1 MSQFSRQ
8 KRKIRP
14 LSFINTSLFMFLWII
29 STKKDVLK
37 EPQIQLWLSSNSLQG
52 SNDTLYA
59 VIVKRLCNGVVL
71 IVNMYFNFVITFYLV
86 AELLFLQ
93 ELKT

>member
-1 MSQFSRQ
+1 
-8 KRKIRP
+8 
-14 LSFINTSLFMFLWII
+14 MFLWII

>member
-1 MSQFSRQ
+1 
-8 KRKIRP
+8 
-14 LSFINTSLFMFLWII
+14 MFLWII
-29 STKKDVLK
+29 STKNDVLR
-37 EPQIQLWLSSNSLQG
+37 EPQIQLCLSSNSFQD

-59 VIVKRLCNGVVL
+59 VIVTRLCNGVVL

-93 ELKT
+93 ELKI